1 MVFVQYRAG
10 LGFRIMVPLMFLIL
24 VSGFLGLQVKAARV
38 HTSVELTRDPARGHR
53 DPSGQRIVAVYPD
66 PENTVKA
73 AGFMEKWQGRTLGL
87 RATGPLEKWQTSRT
101 LWGDQRN
108 TARADPVGLKLTGGR
123 YVRPGRAITRL
134 SARR

>member
-38 HTSVELTRDPARGHR
+38 HTSVGLTLRPCARAPGPFR
-53 DPSGQRIVAVYPD
+53 SQRIVAVYPD

-101 LWGDQRN
+101 LGEINGIPRGR
-108 TARADPVGLKLTGGR
+108 TPVGLKLTGGR
-123 YVRPGRAITRL
+123 YVQAW
-134 SARR
+134 AR